1 METKEALL
9 ELRNKNGLS
18 QEEMAEKVMVTRQ
31 AVSRWETGDTVRI
44 LIHLNYFKTF
54 GVSINFCLVNR
65 KTVVRY
71 AARHWMITVT
81 VVRWMAL

>member
-31 AVSRWETGDTVRI
+31 AVSCWETGDTVPNTDTLKI
-44 LIHLNYFKTF
+44 ISKTF

-65 KTVVRY
+65 KTRFVRY
-71 AARHWMITVT
+71 ALAIG
-81 VVRWMAL
+81 